1 MFAIAL
7 AATSLLVA
15 ATGAAGAARPAASAV
30 PAVISIPPDS
40 PRWELEGK
48 AKPAEFQ
55 GRPCLMLDGGAATLK
70 DLELRDG
77 VIDVD
82 MAVASTTFR
91 GFIGIQFRIA
101 DEDAEWI
108 YLRPHKF
115 GYPDAIQYTPVIH
128 TGLNWQIY
136 SGPGFIAPLEMPRD
150 TWFHLRLEVKGAQA
164 RFFAG
169 DMSKPAL
176 EIPDLK
182 SGVQKGQLAL
192 AGLTGETCFANF
204 EVHPTADAPWQRRPP
219 AMPPGTLTKWS
230 ISPVL
235 DALARDVERPLSAD
249 DIAGMTWRE
258 VEAEPPGA
266 VVLYRYVEAPH
277 PRVAFATDFSKRLEP
292 QPGTKVLYARTVID
306 SDRDQARK
314 LALGYSDE
322 VTVFLNG
329 TILFRGRSA
338 QNFRDPGF
346 LGIMDAEDDAVWL
359 PLRKGK
365 NELMLA
371 VTELGGGW
379 GFVGRLVETA
389 TP

>member
-7 AATSLLVA
+7 AATSVLVA
-15 ATGAAGAARPAASAV
+15 AAGAASPAASAV